1 MSKNNILL
9 LILSFA
15 CLQVRAQDTLW
26 SKLTFEEF
34 SETVSSI
41 GKGFE
46 SSEGYYSYTVS
57 SYSGQLVYELIDQTQ
72 GFYFNNGKIKF
83 TTMMDI
89 EQLTDDSCSF
99 VKLKQDQELF
109 IQSASSNSN
118 QIPIDGWNYKD
129 FKSLQNNIS
138 LKKGI
143 VGKHTCL
150 VFNFNDE
157 TYSYEIRYYLEG
169 NRTLQEIYWNKAL
182 LKTSNELETSR
193 VSSKIEKVSKKD
205 IQARL
210 SALGYSQLTREE
222 FLFGTENYKVYDLRY

>member
-129 FKSLQNNIS
+129 FK
-138 LKKGI
+138 
-143 VGKHTCL
+143 
-150 VFNFNDE
+150 
-157 TYSYEIRYYLEG
+157 
-169 NRTLQEIYWNKAL
+169 
-182 LKTSNELETSR
+182 
-193 VSSKIEKVSKKD
+193 
-205 IQARL
+205 
-210 SALGYSQLTREE
+210 
-222 FLFGTENYKVYDLRY
+222 